1 MAPPVRPGE
10 ANIFGKRTPTAE
22 QEALEAKREYN
33 IKLRDERYERKQAE
47 LADQRKLK
55 KEYEA
60 EARQQRK
67 QVEAMKRQTELRAG
81 INKKQNNIE
90 DEYRERNREAA
101 IIRREEKW
109 AAKTHEYI
117 MILLDEA
124 QEQENIEMEKKK
136 EAKTKVLLQAKLEAK
151 QRTETKSSQEQLEEV
166 RTETMQKKEM
176 KRNAAELVR
185 IDELKQEVEEELEY
199 KLECVEQGIQTRV
212 TMNDLVKS
220 LVPVPAISDL
230 FCAVKAELD
239 EIKYLKH
246 VDLEPLAK
254 LQGKPPLLF
263 VNQIEE
269 EHERNKLPTPS
280 SVPAAH

>member
-1 MAPPVRPGE
+1 MAPQVKPGE
-10 ANIFGKRTPTAE
+10 ANIFGKRIATAE

-33 IKLRDERYERKQAE
+33 IKLREERYERKQAD
-47 LADQRKLK
+47 LAEQRKLK

-67 QVEAMKRQTELRAG
+67 QVEAMKRQTELKG
-81 INKKQNNIE
+81 GLSKKQNNIE

-101 IIRREEKW
+101 ILRREERW
-109 AAKTHEYI
+109 QARTHEYI
-117 MILLDEA
+117 MNLLDEA
-124 QEQENIEMEKKK
+124 QEQENEERESKM
-136 EAKTKVLLQAKLEAK
+136 EAKTKVLLQWKMEAK
-151 QRTETKSSQEQLEEV
+151 HRADTAASQEQLEEV
-166 RTETMQKKEM
+166 RTETLQKKEM

-199 KLECVEQGIQTRV
+199 KIECVEQGIPTQV

-220 LVPVPAISDL
+220 LVPVPAISEL
-230 FCAVKAELD
+230 FCAVKSELD

-263 VNQIEE
+263 VKQLEE

-280 SVPAAH
+280 SVPVAH